1 MISRLVGYGWIAGS
15 LLSVALPASAAAQLI
30 ALKTVPVA
38 AGDQFLLTPSD
49 KLGMGGL
56 SIAIADTIGD
66 PFTNPATGS
75 RVVESQVFAVPT
87 YYGISNNAGDARTL
101 PFGMLVRSGQWFGG
115 VTVALQQ
122 LKTGNENFW
131 PRPVWFEGGVPQ
143 VVDVVPE
150 PLPPDALA
158 RQSATNMYGTIM
170 AGTVLPGGVA
180 LGVSAALSDLDAVDG
195 VEHLYAGSADIAQ
208 SGNTSDFRLGLATTF
223 TGNRTLEVAVLHN
236 RFNMEH
242 DVTYVEW
249 VPIDTTVPDTI
260 PWDWERQV
268 RIERNLD
275 QTRTWGGQVGYR
287 QPMGRSGW
295 QVGGTITANRK
306 NHPKI
311 PNYELVNIPRDPG
324 HSTALELGAGV
335 AKISG
340 GTTFG
345 VDVVFQPAWS
355 ETWAE
360 AEGDTVSVGGTP
372 IREGEKTIE
381 NSFDFKNAVV
391 SMGAAQ
397 VVGPVQL
404 QLGVQ
409 VRAYDYHLDQWDNID
424 ESFRRQDEDW
434 MEWTPTWG
442 VRLKLRSVE
451 VRYMGRATTGTGR
464 PGVAWAPDAA
474 TREAGFA
481 NDIVVAP
488 SGPLTLQDVTVTTHQ
503 LSVSV
508 PIR

>member
-1 MISRLVGYGWIAGS
+1 MIARLFGRVLIVGLLLAAVSSVPAG
-15 LLSVALPASAAAQLI
+15 AQLI

-38 AGDQFLLTPSD
+38 AGDQFLQTPSD

-56 SIAIADTIGD
+56 AIAIADTLGD
-66 PFTNPATGS
+66 PFVNPATGA
-75 RVVESQVFAVPT
+75 RLRESQVFAVPT
-87 YYGISNNAGDARTL
+87 YYSISNNAGSARTL
-101 PFGMLVRSGQWFGG
+101 PFGMLVRAGQWFGG
-115 VTVALQQ
+115 VSVALQQ
-122 LKTGNENFW
+122 LKTGDERFW
-131 PRPVWFEGGVPQ
+131 PQPVWFTDGVPERL
-143 VVDVVPE
+143 DIVPE

-158 RQSATNMYGTIM
+158 RQSATNMYGTLL
-170 AGTVLPGGVA
+170 AGTVLPGEVTLGASVA
-180 LGVSAALSDLDAVDG
+180 LADLDAMDG

-208 SGNTSDFRLGLATTF
+208 SGSTGDFRLGITKTF
-223 TGNRTLEVAVLHN
+223 PGDRTLEFVMLHN
-236 RFNMEH
+236 RFDMQHN
-242 DVTYVEW
+242 VTYVEW
-249 VPIDTTVPDTI
+249 VPVDTTVPDTI
-260 PWDWERQV
+260 PWEWQREV
-268 RIERNLD
+268 RVERNLD

-287 QPMGRSGW
+287 QPMGQAGW
-295 QVGGTITANRK
+295 QVGGILTANRK

-324 HSTALELGAGV
+324 HSTALEIGAGV
-335 AKISG
+335 AKLAG
-340 GTTFG
+340 ATTFG

-360 AEGDTVSVGGTP
+360 AEADTVSASGTP
-372 IREGEKTIE
+372 IASGGKTIE
-381 NSFDFKNAVV
+381 NSFDFKNAAV
-391 SMGAAQ
+391 SVGAAQ

-404 QLGVQ
+404 QLGLQ
-409 VRAYDYHLDQWDNID
+409 VRAYDYHLDQWDNVG
-424 ESFRRQDEDW
+424 ETFRVQDEDW

-442 VRLKLRSVE
+442 VRLMLNSVE

-488 SGPLTLQDVTVTTHQ
+488 SGPLTLQDVTVVTHQ
-503 LSVSV
+503 VSVSI

>member
-1 MISRLVGYGWIAGS
+1 
-15 LLSVALPASAAAQLI
+15 
-30 ALKTVPVA
+30 
-38 AGDQFLLTPSD
+38 
-49 KLGMGGL
+49 
-56 SIAIADTIGD
+56 
-66 PFTNPATGS
+66 
-75 RVVESQVFAVPT
+75 
-87 YYGISNNAGDARTL
+87 
-101 PFGMLVRSGQWFGG
+101 
-115 VTVALQQ
+115 
-122 LKTGNENFW
+122 
-131 PRPVWFEGGVPQ
+131 
-143 VVDVVPE
+143 
-150 PLPPDALA
+150 
-158 RQSATNMYGTIM
+158 
-170 AGTVLPGGVA
+170 
-180 LGVSAALSDLDAVDG
+180 
-195 VEHLYAGSADIAQ
+195 
-208 SGNTSDFRLGLATTF
+208 
-223 TGNRTLEVAVLHN
+223 
-236 RFNMEH
+236 
-242 DVTYVEW
+242 
-249 VPIDTTVPDTI
+249 
-260 PWDWERQV
+260 
-268 RIERNLD
+268 
-275 QTRTWGGQVGYR
+275 
-287 QPMGRSGW
+287 MGRSGW